1 MGVFVVFYIN
11 YQDDKVSSV
20 VDTKDLVEE
29 YYTNAQIEEFR
40 KAGITILTQK
50 DQLSMFEF
58 IKYYSKLLE
67 NLKTKDKKIVSDI
80 LTCAEGHIGWEDNVK
95 FFAVRDFRSIWRYN
109 NALWELRSVAR
120 DNTISHK
127 DINQELLK
135 KIRRLRNFIDR
146 EYTEPVTTW
155 GSMSDDEYADFAKRL
170 RKYEEYMCKSCK
182 LRFDILSEWV
192 GLSLF

>member
-1 MGVFVVFYIN
+1 MFYIN

-182 LRFDILSEWV
+182 LQFDILSEWV

>member
-1 MGVFVVFYIN
+1 MFYIN
-11 YQDDKVSSV
+11 YHDDKVSSV

-29 YYTNAQIEEFR
+29 YYTNAQIDEFR
-40 KAGITILTQK
+40 KAGITILNQK
-50 DQLSMFEF
+50 DQMNMFELV
-58 IKYYSKLLE
+58 KVYSQLLE

-80 LTCAEGHIGWEDNVK
+80 LTYAEGHIDWKDTMK
-95 FFAVRDFRSIWRYN
+95 FFAVRDFRAIWWYN
-109 NALWELRSVAR
+109 DALWALRNVAG

-182 LRFDILSEWV
+182 LQFDILSEWV

>member
-1 MGVFVVFYIN
+1 MFYIN
-11 YQDDKVSSV
+11 YHDDKVSSV
-20 VDTKDLVEE
+20 VDTRDLVEE
-29 YYTNAQIEEFR
+29 YYTNAQIDKFR
-40 KAGITILTQK
+40 KAGITILNQK
-50 DQLSMFEF
+50 DQMNMFEF
-58 IKYYSKLLE
+58 VKGYSQLLE

-80 LTCAEGHIGWEDNVK
+80 LTYAEGHIDWKDTMK
-95 FFAVRDFRSIWRYN
+95 FFAVRDFRAIWWYN
-109 NALWELRSVAR
+109 DALWALRNVAG

-182 LRFDILSEWV
+182 LQFDILSEWV

>member
-1 MGVFVVFYIN
+1 MFYIN
-11 YQDDKVSSV
+11 YHDDKVSSV

-40 KAGITILTQK
+40 KAGITILNQK
-50 DQLSMFEF
+50 DQMNMFEF
-58 IKYYSKLLE
+58 VKGYSQLLE

-80 LTCAEGHIGWEDNVK
+80 LTYAEGHIDWKDTMK
-95 FFAVRDFRSIWRYN
+95 FFAVRDFRAIWWYN
-109 NALWELRSVAR
+109 DALWALRNVAE

-182 LRFDILSEWV
+182 LQFDILSEWV